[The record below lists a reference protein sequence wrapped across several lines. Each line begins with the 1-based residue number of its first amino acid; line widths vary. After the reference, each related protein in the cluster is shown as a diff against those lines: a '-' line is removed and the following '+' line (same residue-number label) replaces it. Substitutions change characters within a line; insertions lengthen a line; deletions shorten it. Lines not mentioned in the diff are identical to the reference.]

1 MGWLGC
7 SLSSLLLSIKTNGV
21 YLIASLSALYAHKRK
36 VSSFFLIFFSW
47 GVGAWVWARGCGRVG
62 VGAWVW
68 VLGCGRVGV
77 GVGGGD
83 GGGLDGA
90 G

>member
-7 SLSSLLLSIKTNGV
+7 SLSSLLLSIVTNGAR
-21 YLIASLSALYAHKRK
+21 LIASLGALYAHTKK
-36 VSSFFLIFFSW
+36 VSSFFLNFFFVGCGRV

-62 VGAWVW
+62 VGVW
-68 VLGCGRVGV
+68 GCGGV
-77 GVGGGD
+77 GGD